1 MIKKPTIDSAD
12 HAEDFAHRWRD
23 KIEQHC
29 TIRMDALG
37 IPENVNGEPDYGGSG
52 RWHAFDPHGRKGGA
66 NTTGVVVDSGVLN
79 PNLLKGKKGGRIW
92 PKARLRDRIDAIIA
106 HEYEELRHR
115 SSHTAALKA
124 AARTELPISHEAR
137 RLCRAMAR

>member
-1 MIKKPTIDSAD
+1 MTEKPPIDSAD

-29 TIRMDALG
+29 TIRMDELG
-37 IPENVNGEPDYGGSG
+37 IPENMNGQPDYGGGG

-79 PNLLKGKKGGRIW
+79 PDLLKGMKGGRIW
-92 PKARLRDRIDAIIA
+92 RRARLRDRIDAIIA
-106 HEYEELRHR
+106 HEHEELRHQG
-115 SSHTAALKA
+115 SHTAALKA
-124 AARTELPISHEAR
+124 AAKTELPISRGAR

>member
-1 MIKKPTIDSAD
+1 MTEKPPIDSAD
-12 HAEDFAHRWRD
+12 HAEDFAHRWCD

-29 TIRMDALG
+29 TIRMDELG
-37 IPENVNGEPDYGGSG
+37 IPENMNGQPDYGGGG

-66 NTTGVVVDSGVLN
+66 NTSGVVVDSGVLN
-79 PNLLKGKKGGRIW
+79 PDLLKAMKGGRIW
-92 PKARLRDRIDAIIA
+92 RRARLRDRIDAIIA
-106 HEYEELRHR
+106 HEHEELRHQG
-115 SSHTAALKA
+115 SHTAALKA